1 MNKRVW
7 LMLLLMTATLLPLA
21 ASAAA
26 KPSVKADTQVEF
38 TKLNAAVQ
46 QEMVPGGRYEFVDSE
61 EHDTVTKRLNDMQ
74 ALFDKYD
81 TVAKMD
87 SNKRAQL
94 LADQEDVNA
103 ILTRRD
109 SRRMVCKSERPMGSL
124 IPQQACRTYGEV
136 ERTRRS
142 TQDFM
147 QREARP
153 GYTPGG
159 H

>member
-1 MNKRVW
+1 MDKRIW
-7 LMLLLMTATLLPLA
+7 LMLLLMTVTLLPMA

-26 KPSVKADTQVEF
+26 KPSVKADNKVDF
-38 TKLNAAVQ
+38 AALSAAVQ
-46 QEMVPGGRYEFVDSE
+46 QELVPGGRYEFVDSA

-74 ALFDKYD
+74 GLFDKYD

-136 ERTRRS
+136 EKTRRT

-153 GYTPGG
+153 GYTKGG
-159 H
+159 N